1 MRRSGSW
8 ILALAIGCS
17 SPSLFAQDA
26 LDEMFGQAVHAF
38 NKGQYQCSYDL
49 LSSAIGSGSQDP
61 RVYYF
66 RGLATNALQGPGAG
80 ADDLQRGAELE
91 ANATRVV
98 NVGRALEK
106 IQGCQR
112 LEIEKY
118 RRNARIQ
125 ARAQQEMIQRARI
138 EAAQQSGLTPLPPTP
153 GEGVIADPFAN
164 GLIEGEP
171 RRMPPEAPK
180 PSIDPKVEEVPAQ
193 PSTEPVADPF
203 GGDAKPADDP
213 FADPPAKKEDA
224 GSDDPFGGN

>member
-1 MRRSGSW
+1 
-8 ILALAIGCS
+8 
-17 SPSLFAQDA
+17 
-26 LDEMFGQAVHAF
+26 MFGQAVHAF
-38 NKGQYQCSYDL
+38 NKGQYQCAYDL

-61 RVYYF
+61 RVYFF

-98 NVGRALEK
+98 NVGRSLEK

-164 GLIEGEP
+164 GLIEGGRGAGTGDRTS
-171 RRMPPEAPK
+171 RRSVRWRRQASRRSLRRSSRQEGRCG
-180 PSIDPKVEEVPAQ
+180 I
-193 PSTEPVADPF
+193 
-203 GGDAKPADDP
+203 G
-213 FADPPAKKEDA
+213 
-224 GSDDPFGGN
+224 